1 VESRVLWL
9 NWAAAAIV
17 AAAECLCCV
26 SRENVLRQRV
36 HTGSQVV
43 SMSSASGSDVTPRIA
58 SRCRCRQVCGQY
70 SSAAAAAAADDDDD
84 DDAVT
89 LQLVG

>member
-1 VESRVLWL
+1 
-9 NWAAAAIV
+9 
-17 AAAECLCCV
+17 
-26 SRENVLRQRV
+26 
-36 HTGSQVV
+36 
-43 SMSSASGSDVTPRIA
+43 MSSASGSDVTPRIA

-89 LQLVG
+89 LQLVGWALFNASNLYVCQHTVHREASRQLADGESVNQWLLFLYM